1 MSRHDVH
8 PGQGSTA
15 RWRGSVGRVT
25 GVLLMS
31 LTLGSLAV
39 LWPVAADPAES
50 SLEITLVTRDMA
62 FYLDGSDTPNPVLT
76 MRAGETARIVLRN
89 EDVGIRHTFEVGT
102 WDQAVPS
109 PKGSR
114 TASAVIEVPNRPG
127 RHEYFCGPHPALM
140 RGVIE
145 VVEAE

>member
-15 RWRGSVGRVT
+15 RGRVSAGRVT

-31 LTLGSLAV
+31 LTLGSLV
-39 LWPVAADPAES
+39 LLWPVAADPANS
-50 SLEITLVTRDMA
+50 PREITLVTRDMA

-76 MRAGETARIVLRN
+76 MRAGETVRIVLRN
-89 EDVGIRHTFEVGT
+89 EDVSIKHTFEVGT
-102 WDQAVPS
+102 WDQAVSS
-109 PKGSR
+109 PKGGS
-114 TASAVIEVPNRPG
+114 TASAVIEVPDRPG
-127 RHEYFCGPHPALM
+127 RHEYICGPHSALM